1 MTTVFLSGSR
11 RLSRTNDA
19 IRKRLENMISCGL
32 HIIVGD
38 ANGADKA
45 MQSYFAEAGYG
56 HVTVY
61 CAGTHCRNNVGGW
74 TTRLVETNSNLKGR
88 DFYVQKDKEMAKQAD
103 FGFVLWDGKSAGSMA
118 NMFELLKSNKT
129 VVVYFGPEKEFYN
142 LKSVDDADMLLTKCA
157 PDTLNMICKKTK
169 LTTPLRKVDNDSRQ
183 KTLSLTP

>member
-11 RLSRTNDA
+11 RLSRINDA
-19 IRKRLENMISCGL
+19 IRNRLENMISCGL

-45 MQSYFAEAGYG
+45 MQSYFAEAGYSN
-56 HVTVY
+56 VTVY

-74 TTRLVETNSNLKGR
+74 TTRLVEANSNLKSR
-88 DFYVQKDKEMAKQAD
+88 DFYAQKDKEMAKQAD

-118 NMFELLKSNKT
+118 NMFELIKFNKT

-142 LKSVDDADMLLTKCA
+142 LKSTDDVDKLLSKCA
-157 PDTLNMICKKTK
+157 LDTINMINKKTRP
-169 LTTPLRKVDNDSRQ
+169 TTPSRKVDNDSRQ
-183 KTLSLTP
+183 ETLSLTP